1 MESYREEK
9 ELYTTGEAAKILG
22 VSFRTIKRWIY
33 SGKISATKTVGGHYR
48 ISKEVISRLQSE
60 VEDQFAI
67 DIITFIDQ
75 KRIAYFR
82 EIQLNMEDRYM
93 HYETRDKLEW
103 LVRQRKIN
111 TKYEFGRRWYFPIN
125 AYWEAVK
132 DMAEK
137 KLNLIENFEIYERK
151 FERDGIK
158 YQDYSEY
165 IVEQAMIR
173 AGYTVVAKDSYY
185 FNGISCVLQ
194 TGPGRPPDLDFIAQ
208 LPNGDYVGVQVKNR
222 AEYPKQNDIN
232 TFVELCRVLHVKP
245 LLVTR
250 QAHPMTFDVI
260 KRLNGWVVIF
270 KQILLKPG
278 FPREIFDLLRREV
291 GLPIAI
297 YKWPPDYLIKAL
309 IDAAKAISETVTKPQ
324 R

>member
-1 MESYREEK
+1 
-9 ELYTTGEAAKILG
+9 
-22 VSFRTIKRWIY
+22 
-33 SGKISATKTVGGHYR
+33 
-48 ISKEVISRLQSE
+48 
-60 VEDQFAI
+60 
-67 DIITFIDQ
+67 
-75 KRIAYFR
+75 
-82 EIQLNMEDRYM
+82 MEDRYR

-111 TKYEFGRRWYFPIN
+111 TTYELGRRWYFPLN
-125 AYWEAVK
+125 TSWEAIK

-137 KLNLIENFEIYERK
+137 KLKLIETFETYERK

-165 IVEQAMIR
+165 MVEQAMIR
-173 AGYTVVAKDSYY
+173 AGYTVVVAKDSYY
-185 FNGISCVLQ
+185 FNGIACILQ
-194 TGPGRPPDLDFIAQ
+194 TGPGRPPDLDFIAK

-222 AEYPKQNDIN
+222 VEYPKPNDIN
-232 TFVELCRVLHVKP
+232 TFIELCRVLHVRP

-278 FPREIFDLLRREV
+278 L
-291 GLPIAI
+291 
-297 YKWPPDYLIKAL
+297 
-309 IDAAKAISETVTKPQ
+309 TK
-324 R
+324 